1 MEVPYSEVLPSV
13 NVRLMKMKKGGGCL
27 WPKLGIF
34 DMFLLSLEFIPCPYQ
49 LQGHKGLEVI
59 TFWNFL
65 DRLDGL
71 DGLDRL
77 DRVLWW
83 GGMWSFYR
91 RPWTRTW
98 PKAWQLFILDNAD
111 LAAMMI
117 LHSSYAL
124 LFISLDDEENI
135 LFTLCEV
142 ARGITYL
149 DFNLSLFLQQSDR
162 FLSVFLNIRYKEVR
176 FSFLYLN

>member
-1 MEVPYSEVLPSV
+1 
-13 NVRLMKMKKGGGCL
+13 
-27 WPKLGIF
+27 
-34 DMFLLSLEFIPCPYQ
+34 
-49 LQGHKGLEVI
+49 
-59 TFWNFL
+59 
-65 DRLDGL
+65 
-71 DGLDRL
+71 
-77 DRVLWW
+77 
-83 GGMWSFYR
+83 
-91 RPWTRTW
+91 
-98 PKAWQLFILDNAD
+98 
-111 LAAMMI
+111 MMI

-176 FSFLYLN
+176 FSFLPKLVKVYYLICLGHYNQQMFDFNL